1 MVYTAK
7 WRDDLPKGYDCTD
20 AFIHSPVGENFFEA
34 LDNRVEIL
42 KQENEKRKGF
52 ETMTLDKFREAKFEP
67 QYPLINN
74 IMDKGSVSLIAGDEG
89 TGKSWVIL
97 SAALSLASGVPL
109 FDYFEIH
116 SMEVD
121 DSE

>member
-1 MVYTAK
+1 
-7 WRDDLPKGYDCTD
+7 
-20 AFIHSPVGENFFEA
+20 
-34 LDNRVEIL
+34 
-42 KQENEKRKGF
+42 
-52 ETMTLDKFREAKFEP
+52 
-67 QYPLINN
+67 
-74 IMDKGSVSLIAGDEG
+74 MDKGSISLIAGDEG